1 MLSKTIFSPPRL
13 LKEKRVVRS
22 ASSVSSVWF
31 LNSRNTEMDSS
42 PTREYHALDLV
53 ETRYNFTINT
63 IEAYLKIRFGR
74 AAVKNF
80 ISKSNFSEE
89 FYKITKTICKIRF
102 FAENC
107 LVV

>member
-1 MLSKTIFSPPRL
+1 
-13 LKEKRVVRS
+13 
-22 ASSVSSVWF
+22 
-31 LNSRNTEMDSS
+31 MDSS
-42 PTREYHALDLV
+42 PTREYHVLDLV

-74 AAVKNF
+74 ATVKNF